1 MGDDVEKE
9 IAVQAIATHL
19 RPLPSPAD
27 QLDRL
32 YREHA
37 NLVLRTAYRVT
48 GSNADAEDVL
58 QTVFLRLAR
67 RDDMDALEPNP
78 AAYLRRAA
86 VNASLDLVRARKRAP
101 HVALDEV
108 GARESG
114 TSLQTIQEDRELQ
127 DRVREAVAK
136 LNPRAAEMF
145 VLRYFE
151 GYDNGEIAEL
161 LGMSKMVVPVL
172 LHRARARVRE
182 ELGRY
187 LGRDDNEANA

>member
-1 MGDDVEKE
+1 MSDDVKKE

-19 RPLPSPAD
+19 RPLPSPVD

-37 NLVLRTAYRVT
+37 SLVLRTAYRIT

-58 QTVFLRLAR
+58 QTVFLRLVR
-67 RDDMDALEPNP
+67 RDEMDALEPNP
-78 AAYLRRAA
+78 AAYLRRAS
-86 VNASLDLVRARKRAP
+86 VNAALDLMRARKRAP
-101 HVALDEV
+101 HVGLDEV
-108 GARESG
+108 SARAAG
-114 TSLQTIQEDRELQ
+114 TSLQSIQEDREIH
-127 DRVREAVAK
+127 DRVRLAVAK

-151 GYDNGEIAEL
+151 GYSNGEIAEM

-187 LGRDDNEANA
+187 LGRNDEANT